1 MGAGGDGAEARE
13 KGDTVGH
20 PRKGKVASPTDA
32 PTVHSY
38 SHQAGDSSQQR
49 CIHQQTV
56 EGPGKSLQHRKPH

>member
-49 CIHQQTV
+49 HSPADCGRAREIPTA
-56 EGPGKSLQHRKPH
+56 